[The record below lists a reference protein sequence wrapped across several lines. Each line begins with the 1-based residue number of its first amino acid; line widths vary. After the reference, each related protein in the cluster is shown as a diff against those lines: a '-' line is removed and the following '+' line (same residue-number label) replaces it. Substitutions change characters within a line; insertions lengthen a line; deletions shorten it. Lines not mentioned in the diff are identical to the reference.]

1 VSNVATFASPYPS
14 FPEPDFGVIVQSTKD
29 ISRLA
34 VFRSEKLMA
43 VMDKAQRASG
53 YALDLNTAIGEE
65 LVGVSTKFQNL
76 DFSDLFSQLSE
87 IDDELSKGK
96 LSAEEI
102 KEAQGARQELEGVFA
117 NGIRDTKG
125 KLRQGAARVSQKT
138 SELTGVV
145 LAERTKDTLAQHEDR
160 QPSITAAI
168 SEKRAA
174 WKALDADRAK
184 IIAAQDVI
192 RSRNIADV
200 IKDFIPK
207 DLEKLDLKKPEVEAV
222 KLGVEVLKKI
232 LGEVSEGFKY
242 SDLADQRLA
251 FDNKIAKLDGEIQ
264 DLIEEQ
270 KKNDILIEDLKAVM
284 TVDDKRNAVAAE
296 ANKLTTAFSG
306 FADALD
312 KLSGS
317 AVTEVSVNRLLGTIK
332 SYVGNCLDAR
342 NKVIIV

>member
-1 VSNVATFASPYPS
+1 
-14 FPEPDFGVIVQSTKD
+14 
-29 ISRLA
+29 
-34 VFRSEKLMA
+34 MA

-65 LVGVSTKFQNL
+65 LVAVSTKLQNL

-87 IDDELSKGK
+87 IDDELAKGTLK
-96 LSAEEI
+96 PDDI
-102 KEAQGARQELEGVFA
+102 REAQAARQELEGVFA

-125 KLRQGAARVSQKT
+125 KLRQGAARLVDKT
-138 SELTGVV
+138 AELTGVV
-145 LAERTKDTLAQHEDR
+145 LAERTREVLSQHQER
-160 QPSITAAI
+160 QPAI
-168 SEKRAA
+168 IQAIADKRAA

-207 DLEKLDLKKPEVEAV
+207 DLEKLDLKKPEVEAI
-222 KLGVEVLKKI
+222 KMGVEVLKKI

-242 SDLADQRLA
+242 SDLADQRLS

-264 DLIEEQ
+264 DLIDEQ
-270 KKNDILIEDLKAVM
+270 TKNDLLVEDLKAVM
-284 TVDDKRNAVAAE
+284 SVDDKRDAVAAE

-312 KLSGS
+312 KLNGS
-317 AVTEVSVNRLLGTIK
+317 AVTEASVNRLLGTIK
-332 SYVGNCLDAR
+332 SYVGNCLSAR